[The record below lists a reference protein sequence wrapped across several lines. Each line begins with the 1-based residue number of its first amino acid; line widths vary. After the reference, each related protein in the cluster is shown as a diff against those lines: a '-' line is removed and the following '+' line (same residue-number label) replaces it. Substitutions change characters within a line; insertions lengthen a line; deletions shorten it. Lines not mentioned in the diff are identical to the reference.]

1 MNFLGCD
8 GIWLL
13 NADGSTVCQGQ
24 LKTYTVQEMRDQLTP
39 ALTWAQRAE
48 ITSAVIG
55 LLAVVWVI
63 KRVLKTIPH

>member
-48 ITSAVIG
+48 ITSAIVA
-55 LLAVVWVI
+55 LLALVWVG
-63 KRVLKTIPH
+63 KAALRSIPH